1 MELLHDASND
11 PPSLSKFFEA
21 LPDSPNCLFTEREH
35 VSKSEVQFAAAALS
49 AGISKSQTTR
59 QVIAKGENN
68 CNGRGAEGQSRSH
81 HPCDEKYDG
90 ADDLGGALAH
100 TPPHVVL
107 FLDRGIAYVVAVVAV
122 LKAGAA
128 FVPLDPS
135 WPAAKIL
142 AVLQDCTPELILTT
156 PALLPNLQGAVNAI
170 QTFCDTS
177 SGSTA
182 WKDHFQANCT
192 TSEVSCA
199 GEPLLLI
206 TCRSSKKHDTPTSV
220 LASEKERVQVHDVHH
235 FSAPNHRS
243 SPDKIKDQLVPRST
257 AFTRPL
263 SYCYIL
269 YTSGSTGQP
278 KGVCGTQ
285 QGLLNRLRWMAV
297 AYPHKRDDVS
307 CFKTGVGFVD
317 HLTELLSPLL
327 AGVPIF
333 IPPAKSLLENPW
345 ALLDYIEVSLEY
357 LSAHQCFICSSL
369 FGFSVTYIVSLCIY
383 SKLYWANLCVTL
395 LHAWPVKV
403 FRKGSLSLD
412 AASRFQPI
420 A

>member
-21 LPDSPNCLFTEREH
+21 LPDSPNCLFTERQH
-35 VSKSEVQFAAAALS
+35 VSNSEVQFAAAALS
-49 AGISKSQTTR
+49 AGISKSQATR
-59 QVIAKGENN
+59 QVFAKGENN
-68 CNGRGAEGQSRSH
+68 CNGRGAEGRFRSN
-81 HPCDEKYDG
+81 HPCDEECDG
-90 ADDLGGALAH
+90 ADKWGGAQAPM
-100 TPPHVVL
+100 PPHVVL
-107 FLDRGIAYVVAVVAV
+107 FLDRSIAYVVAVVAV

-142 AVLQDCTPELILTT
+142 AVLKDCSPDLILTT
-156 PALLPNLQGAVNAI
+156 PALLPHLQGAVNAI
-170 QTFCDTS
+170 QTLLSSDAS

-199 GEPLLLI
+199 GEPLLLVR
-206 TCRSSKKHDTPTSV
+206 CRSSQKHDTPSSV
-220 LASEKERVQVHDVHH
+220 QAHDFHH

-243 SPDKIKDQLVPRST
+243 SPDNIEDQLAPLPT
-257 AFTRPL
+257 AFTRPP
-263 SYCYIL
+263 SYCHIL

-285 QGLLNRLRWMAV
+285 QGLLNRLRWMAE
-297 AYPHKRDDVS
+297 AYPYQRDEVS

-333 IPPAKSLLENPW
+333 IPPAKRLLESPW

-357 LSAHQCFICSSL
+357 LSAHYCCSSI
-369 FGFSVTYIVSLCIY
+369 FSSFIGFSMTYTVSLRIL
-383 SKLYWANLCVTL
+383 SILGGLLCHSSTRVASESL
-395 LHAWPVKV
+395 K
-403 FRKGSLSLD
+403 KGPLSLD
-412 AASRFQPI
+412 GASRFQPT
-420 A
+420 AC